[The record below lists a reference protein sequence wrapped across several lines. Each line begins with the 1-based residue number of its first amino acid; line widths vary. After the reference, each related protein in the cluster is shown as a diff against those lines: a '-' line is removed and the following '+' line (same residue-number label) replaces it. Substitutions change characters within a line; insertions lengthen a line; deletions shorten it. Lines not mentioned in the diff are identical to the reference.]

1 MSDTNADFNSGY
13 DDNETTTVTPALE
26 VVNTPEPAPEV
37 EYAQI
42 TKSDYESI
50 QSKLAELETLKAEQA
65 SKFDKAFGALGGLK
79 QSIESFRNQST
90 GEIEISPEDFAELRA
105 NYPEVA
111 DDLDNGLKRVL
122 SKMKGGTTDPA
133 VVERM
138 VQERL
143 APELQKISSEFQ
155 GKLIEIQL
163 ESAHSDWKEV
173 VTNKEFTDWMDKEG
187 LTDSN
192 DPKVVNSYISKFK
205 SSSKPKEVKEEK
217 PSSRQQ
223 RFSAAVNPKGNGANP
238 TPSKTEY
245 DDFLSGYAD
254 D

>member
-26 VVNTPEPAPEV
+26 VVTPEEVTPEV

-42 TKSDYESI
+42 PKSDYESI

-79 QSIESFRNQST
+79 QSIESFRSQST
-90 GEIEISPEDFAELRA
+90 GQIEISPEDFEELRA

-111 DDLDNGLKRVL
+111 DDQIKGLQRVF
-122 SKMKGGTTDPA
+122 SKLKGGATDPT

-173 VTNKEFTDWMDKEG
+173 VTKKEFTDWMDKEG
-187 LTDSN
+187 LQDSN
-192 DPKVVNSYISKFK
+192 DPKVVNSYISKYK
-205 SSSKPKEVKEEK
+205 EASKPKEKAEDK
-217 PSSRQQ
+217 PSTRQQ
-223 RFSAAVNPKGNGANP
+223 RFSAAVTPKGNGANP
-238 TPSKTEY
+238 APNKTEY
-245 DDFLSGYAD
+245 DDFLSGYEE
-254 D
+254 

>member
-13 DDNETTTVTPALE
+13 EDSETTTVTPALE
-26 VVNTPEPAPEV
+26 VVIPEPATPEV

-79 QSIESFRNQST
+79 QSIESFRNQAT
-90 GEIEISPEDFAELRA
+90 GQIEISPEDFEELRA

-111 DDLDNGLKRVL
+111 DDQIKGLQRVL
-122 SKMKGGTTDPA
+122 SKLKGGATDPT

-173 VTNKEFTDWMDKEG
+173 VTKKEFTDWMDKEG
-187 LTDSN
+187 LQDSN
-192 DPKVVNSYISKFK
+192 DPKVVNSYISRFK
-205 SSSKPKEVKEEK
+205 ESSKPKEKAEDK
-217 PSSRQQ
+217 PSTRQQ
-223 RFSAAVNPKGNGANP
+223 RFSAAVTPKGNGANP
-238 TPSKTEY
+238 TPSKTEH
-245 DDFLSGYAD
+245 DDFLSGYEE
-254 D
+254 

>member
-13 DDNETTTVTPALE
+13 EDSETKTTTPALE
-26 VVNTPEPAPEV
+26 VVIPEPAAPEV

-79 QSIESFRNQST
+79 QSIESFRNQAT
-90 GEIEISPEDFAELRA
+90 GQIEISPEDFEELRA

-111 DDLDNGLKRVL
+111 DDQIKGLQRVL
-122 SKMKGGTTDPA
+122 SKLKGGATDPT

-173 VTNKEFTDWMDKEG
+173 VTKKEFTDWMDKEG
-187 LTDSN
+187 LQDSN
-192 DPKVVNSYISKFK
+192 DPKVVNSYISRFK
-205 SSSKPKEVKEEK
+205 ESSKPKEKAEDK
-217 PSSRQQ
+217 PSTRQQ
-223 RFSAAVNPKGNGANP
+223 RFSAAVTPKGNGANP
-238 TPSKTEY
+238 TPNKTEY
-245 DDFLSGYAD
+245 DDFLSGYEE
-254 D
+254 